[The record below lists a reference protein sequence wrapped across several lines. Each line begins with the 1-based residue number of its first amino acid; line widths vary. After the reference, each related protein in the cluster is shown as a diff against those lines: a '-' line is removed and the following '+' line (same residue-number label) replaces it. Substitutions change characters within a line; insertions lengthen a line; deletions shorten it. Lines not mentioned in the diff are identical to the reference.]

1 MIIFEMNG
9 QHGQELL
16 NSLNRYP
23 EILKIIFIV
32 IQHSILS
39 SRDNLHRNK
48 LTNHIKIICNKL
60 NFN

>member
-32 IQHSILS
+32 I
-39 SRDNLHRNK
+39 
-48 LTNHIKIICNKL
+48 
-60 NFN
+60 